1 MEARRLHHEQP
12 FLPPALQILVVLF
25 VLSGAVGYFTLM
37 LRTNRIR
44 RLKHWPA
51 WRLILWL
58 SGTLM
63 AALVFAG
70 PFAEAAHHDFRLHM
84 AGHLL
89 LGMLAPLLIAL
100 SAPVTLLLRALPVT
114 AARRVT
120 KTLRH
125 PVARFYRNP
134 ITASVLNIGGLWLL
148 YATPLFQ
155 LMHHHLWLYLLIHLH
170 VFAAGYLFTIS
181 MIYIDPAPHPSSHLF
196 RTLVFIFALAA
207 HGILSKF
214 IYAEPLPGFPP
225 DEVREGAMLMYYG
238 GDLVDLVI
246 IILLFRSWYRST
258 APRHQ
263 YQKIESS

>member
-1 MEARRLHHEQP
+1 MHHEQP
-12 FLPPALQILVVLF
+12 FLPAVLQILVMLF
-25 VLSGAVGYFTLM
+25 AISGAVGYLILT
-37 LRTNRIR
+37 LRTNRVKRLR
-44 RLKHWPA
+44 RWPA
-51 WRLILWL
+51 WRFILWL
-58 SGTLM
+58 SGTVM
-63 AALVFAG
+63 VSLVFAG
-70 PFAEAAHHDFRLHM
+70 PFAEAAHYDFRLHM

-100 SAPVTLLLRALPVT
+100 SAPVTLLLRALPVP

-120 KTLRH
+120 NVLRH
-125 PVARFYRNP
+125 PIAQFYRNP
-134 ITASVLNIGGLWLL
+134 VTASVLNIGGLWLL

-155 LMHHHLWLYLLIHLH
+155 LMHQHLWLYLLVHLH

-181 MIYIDPAPHPSSHLF
+181 MIYIDPAPHPCSHLF
-196 RTLVFIFALAA
+196 RTVVFIFTLAA
-207 HGILSKF
+207 HGILSKY
-214 IYAEPLPGFPP
+214 IYAKPLTGFPA

-258 APRHQ
+258 APRHS

>member
-1 MEARRLHHEQP
+1 MLIVFFA
-12 FLPPALQILVVLF
+12 ALW
-25 VLSGAVGYFTLM
+25 AAGYLLLM
-37 LRTNRIR
+37 LRTNKVQ

-51 WRLILWL
+51 LRFILWL
-58 SGTLM
+58 SGSVM
-63 AALVFAG
+63 AVAVFAG
-70 PFAEAAHHDFRLHM
+70 PLAEAAHHDFRLHM

-100 SAPVTLLLRALPVT
+100 SAPVTLLLRALPVS

-120 KTLRH
+120 KILRH
-125 PVARFYRNP
+125 PVTRFYRNP

-196 RTLVFIFALAA
+196 RTVIFIFALAA
-207 HGILSKF
+207 HGILSKY
-214 IYAEPLPGFPP
+214 IYANPLPGFPA

-246 IILLFRSWYRST
+246 IILLFRSWYRAT
-258 APRHQ
+258 APRHS
-263 YQKIESS
+263 YQKIETS

>member
-1 MEARRLHHEQP
+1 MHHEQQ
-12 FLPPALQILVVLF
+12 FLPPALQVLIVLF
-25 VLSGAVGYFTLM
+25 ALSGAAGYFTLM
-37 LRTNRIR
+37 LRTNRVR

-51 WRLILWL
+51 WRWILWL
-58 SGTLM
+58 SGTVM
-63 AALVFAG
+63 AALVIAG

-120 KTLRH
+120 KMLRH

-155 LMHHHLWLYLLIHLH
+155 LMHQHLWLYLLIHLH

-207 HGILSKF
+207 HGILSKI

-246 IILLFRSWYRST
+246 IILLFRSWYRAT
-258 APRHQ
+258 APRHL